1 MNAKGEP
8 ILSAVSIA
16 YAKKHAEKLFD
27 GRRGHGRGQPGSR
40 VMSRAELE
48 DNLAVAFELGGSMS
62 KSLSRVGS

>member
-1 MNAKGEP
+1 MKEQP

-16 YAKKHAEKLFD
+16 YAKRHVEKLFE

-48 DNLAVAFELGGSMS
+48 DNIAVAFEIGGSMS
-62 KSLSRVGS
+62 KTLSKVGS